1 MDIPKA
7 YRTMFR
13 DYPDVV
19 NVEDLCK
26 MLGGISIKS
35 AYRLLRSGEIKSVI
49 IGKRYRIPKIFVA
62 EYITA
67 LQKSCS

>member
-1 MDIPKA
+1 MDIQKA

-49 IGKRYRIPKIFVA
+49 IGKRYRIPKIFVT
-62 EYITA
+62 EYLTA
-67 LQKSCS
+67 LQKTCL